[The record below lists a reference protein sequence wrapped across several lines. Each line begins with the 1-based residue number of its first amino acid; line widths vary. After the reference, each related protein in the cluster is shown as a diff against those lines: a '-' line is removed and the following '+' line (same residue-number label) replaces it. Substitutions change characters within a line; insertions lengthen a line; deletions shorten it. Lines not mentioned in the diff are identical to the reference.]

1 MTEFESATIAY
12 QQASLHLGY
21 WQMIATFLQAGL
33 GFLIGV
39 VQCALIYVGLRRMGQ
54 ASDERKGQHEEAM
67 QAMQTQ
73 HEETMRALDVQ
84 REATMHALRELIA
97 RTAR

>member
-12 QQASLHLGY
+12 QQASLNLGD
-21 WQMIATFLQAGL
+21 WQMIASFLQAGL

-39 VQCALIYVGLRRMGQ
+39 VQCVLIYVGLRRMGQ
-54 ASDERKGQHEEAM
+54 ASDEWKGQHEETMEAM
-67 QAMQTQ
+67 RTR
-73 HEETMRALDVQ
+73 HEETRRDLDVQ
-84 REATMHALRELIA
+84 HEATMHALRELIA